1 MLVEG
6 SEAGVESELSLTER
20 AVKVEKSEVVFVGG
34 VKDFVELV
42 VGMATGVAVMLTKVE
57 VSGKEM
63 VGLEKRDVDDGMTS
77 VIVALILL
85 LAFPHSAST
94 SAMMSPPPV
103 IESKV
108 RREEMSASKQL
119 RLVSPG
125 TKGGSEASKG
135 GTCSL
140 VLLTLPAVILGV
152 TVSDGVVAVLS
163 CDVKL
168 VMGSPLSVSGLS
180 SERGWGLGVRVRS
193 SLMISTLLAR
203 DDMRSGLGG
212 ASSLSSLS
220 FDRNL
225 TLPKR
230 PFRPRRC
237 RPTGWDTVWT
247 RRSPAPLRPPLSND
261 RKLRDLA
268 ELAEEMEVRAWE
280 AARTP
285 SSPSVSSACSISP

>member
-1 MLVEG
+1 MEDLVNVVMMLLGLAMGE
-6 SEAGVESELSLTER
+6 EE
-20 AVKVEKSEVVFVGG
+20 EVVFVRG
-34 VKDFVELV
+34 VKDLVEAV
-42 VGMATGVAVMLTKVE
+42 VGTATGEGFTIAALLTYVE
-57 VSGKEM
+57 VRGEEIE
-63 VGLEKRDVDDGMTS
+63 GLEKRDVDFGVTS
-77 VIVALILL
+77 VTTALMEL

-94 SAMMSPPPV
+94 SAMMSPPPE

-108 RREEMSASKQL
+108 RREEMSASKEL
-119 RLVSPG
+119 RLLSPG
-125 TKGGSEASKG
+125 NNGGSEVGKG

-140 VLLTLPAVILGV
+140 VLLTLPAVTWGV
-152 TVSDGVVAVLS
+152 TASDGVVAVLS
-163 CDVKL
+163 CADKL
-168 VMGSPLSVSGLS
+168 LTGSQFSIFGLS
-180 SERGWGLGVRVRS
+180 RERGWDLGVRVRS

-230 PFRPRRC
+230 PLSPRRC

-247 RRSPAPLRPPLSND
+247 RRSPVPLRPPLSND

-268 ELAEEMEVRAWE
+268 ELAEEIEVRAW
-280 AARTP
+280 AKARTP
-285 SSPSVSSACSISP
+285 SSPRVSSSACSISP

>member
-1 MLVEG
+1 MEDLVSVVMMVLGLAMGEEDG
-6 SEAGVESELSLTER
+6 
-20 AVKVEKSEVVFVGG
+20 VVFVRG
-34 VKDFVELV
+34 VKDLVEVV
-42 VGMATGVAVMLTKVE
+42 VGTATEGGFAVVAVLTDVE
-57 VSGKEM
+57 DTGEEM
-63 VGLEKRDVDDGMTS
+63 EGLEKRDVDGDVTS
-77 VIVALILL
+77 VTTALIAL

-94 SAMMSPPPV
+94 SAMMSPPPE

-119 RLVSPG
+119 RLLSPG
-125 TKGGSEASKG
+125 TKGGSEVGKRD
-135 GTCSL
+135 TCSL
-140 VLLTLPAVILGV
+140 VLLTLAAVSWGV
-152 TVSDGVVAVLS
+152 TVSDGVVAALS
-163 CDVKL
+163 CVAKL
-168 VMGSPLSVSGLS
+168 LMGSQLSVSGLS
-180 SERGWGLGVRVRS
+180 RERGWDLGVRVRS

-230 PFRPRRC
+230 PFSPRRC

-247 RRSPAPLRPPLSND
+247 RRSPVPLRPPLSND
-261 RKLRDLA
+261 RKPRDLA
-268 ELAEEMEVRAWE
+268 ELTEEMEGRGWA

-285 SSPSVSSACSISP
+285 SSPSVSSSACSISP